1 MPTTSGSIH
10 PQTVRSSSS
19 SSSHHA
25 STSELNDAPGPSTSC
40 PGSIPESMHTQRQ
53 SGSTRTAT
61 EGKTGHGTLKPATV
75 DHLVCLALR
84 QLQDYF
90 LSVTFILF
98 FFYCFAVSSYV
109 FPNLISYSPDDS
121 RPGLSG
127 TGGENAGTAMPRLP
141 SCCQQH
147 SPCGGPSP
155 GHLSLSHSHSS
166 CLQAPSSQQTGA
178 SQHGHSHGHSHGNAH
193 HFIHHVHH
201 PAPQPP
207 GTLPFQ
213 EPSCPVERPSALPAP
228 CAGVSSSSNNS
239 SSSNTGHYH
248 DQVRPCCAQFDKN
261 VTK

>member
-1 MPTTSGSIH
+1 MGPGLL
-10 PQTVRSSSS
+10 PF
-19 SSSHHA
+19 SHF
-25 STSELNDAPGPSTSC
+25 
-40 PGSIPESMHTQRQ
+40 
-53 SGSTRTAT
+53 
-61 EGKTGHGTLKPATV
+61 
-75 DHLVCLALR
+75 
-84 QLQDYF
+84 Y
-90 LSVTFILF
+90 F
-98 FFYCFAVSSYV
+98 FFYCFADSPYV

-127 TGGENAGTAMPRLP
+127 TGGENAGAAMPRLP

-178 SQHGHSHGHSHGNAH
+178 SQHGHSHGHGHGNAH

-228 CAGVSSSSNNS
+228 CAGVSSSNNS

-248 DQVRPCCAQFDKN
+248 DQVCPCCAQFDKT